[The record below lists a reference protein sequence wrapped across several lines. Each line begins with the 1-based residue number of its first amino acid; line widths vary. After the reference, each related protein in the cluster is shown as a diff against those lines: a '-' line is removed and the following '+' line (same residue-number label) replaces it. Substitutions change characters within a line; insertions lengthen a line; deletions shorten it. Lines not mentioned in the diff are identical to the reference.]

1 MAHVIDLVAARAPV
15 LAGVALAG
23 DLERRLGECW
33 ELVVGGGLRRVGGGL
48 RRVAVELF
56 VVAVPLDTLQAM
68 ALQQRWLAGVLA
80 AAGHAAAGSCAAA
93 FAKGGRG

>member
-33 ELVVGGGLRRVGGGL
+33 ELVVGGGL